1 MMLRTLLMAAFL
13 CATLLGCSSGYKSRE
28 APSASSDPGTVAK
41 DVAKIVPVK
50 PAKPDRSKPRK

>member
-13 CATLLGCSSGYKSRE
+13 CASLLGCSSGYKSRE

-41 DVAKIVPVK
+41 DVAKIVP
-50 PAKPDRSKPRK
+50 AKPPKIEKNKPRK